1 MRVMQIGC
9 NAVYPADYLAER
21 PNGLPGYL
29 LLATRSACTVSFGGA
44 QQSAPPGSIILF
56 DKNKP
61 HSYAAEEDC
70 LRCDWVQFDTD
81 FDEDFFRAL
90 NLPLGSVR
98 SYGDMVFLQE
108 LLKNL
113 CAAYYNPG
121 PKRHELMDALL
132 KTLLLKTGELVSLSA
147 PTGGDPHFTELAA
160 IRERIYQ
167 NPQEKWTVELL
178 AGLANMSRS
187 YFHLRYREAFGV
199 TAISDVINCKMSCA
213 KELLTST
220 DYTIGH
226 VAALCGYDNEEHFM
240 RLFKKNCGATP
251 TVYRRENK
259 AKLH

>member
-113 CAAYYNPG
+113 
-121 PKRHELMDALL
+121 
-132 KTLLLKTGELVSLSA
+132 
-147 PTGGDPHFTELAA
+147 
-160 IRERIYQ
+160 
-167 NPQEKWTVELL
+167 
-178 AGLANMSRS
+178 
-187 YFHLRYREAFGV
+187 
-199 TAISDVINCKMSCA
+199 
-213 KELLTST
+213 
-220 DYTIGH
+220 
-226 VAALCGYDNEEHFM
+226 
-240 RLFKKNCGATP
+240 
-251 TVYRRENK
+251 
-259 AKLH
+259 

>member
-1 MRVMQIGC
+1 
-9 NAVYPADYLAER
+9 
-21 PNGLPGYL
+21 
-29 LLATRSACTVSFGGA
+29 
-44 QQSAPPGSIILF
+44 
-56 DKNKP
+56 
-61 HSYAAEEDC
+61 
-70 LRCDWVQFDTD
+70 
-81 FDEDFFRAL
+81 
-90 NLPLGSVR
+90 
-98 SYGDMVFLQE
+98 
-108 LLKNL
+108 
-113 CAAYYNPG
+113 
-121 PKRHELMDALL
+121 MDALL

-147 PTGGDPHFTELAA
+147 PSGGDPHFTELAA